1 MVTSLKELNLEFL
14 FLLKVGDNLKIHE
27 FSYFSFALLKT
38 SLVFV
43 QSISLKT
50 NQFRSKSE
58 TSSKDRLTASTS
70 YIKNSTF

>member
-14 FLLKVGDNLKIHE
+14 FLLKVEDNLKIHE

-43 QSISLKT
+43 QSISLK
-50 NQFRSKSE
+50 SVSV
-58 TSSKDRLTASTS
+58 
-70 YIKNSTF
+70 